1 MTAEPKP
8 VTVRYALKSD
18 PSQVTESYLL
28 VNAKENQKPTLIYN
42 EIKFIKYLDD
52 GSGDDNAFML
62 NTAKTVTL
70 RAKDILTDPEDD
82 ILTYVSVKSQKP
94 SLVKASLVNNNEL
107 LSITFNARG
116 VADITVTVTDET
128 DERVS
133 RTFRVI
139 NQDLPEPSL
148 LTRVIASFE
157 SNPVMWAIIIGCVV
171 LVIFILIIIL
181 AVLRKRRHERE
192 ELEALL
198 VSEMEIEEQMCRLAG
213 GPAPTGYQSFGY
225 LQSAPGQIDPSML
238 LGGGP
243 SNRVIPSEL
252 ALPAPDPNSQ
262 NAAQQPDPGQ
272 QQGGYQDPNF
282 GMGGYGNQGGYGGQ
296 GGYGNQGGYGG
307 QGGYGNQGGYGGN
320 GFDQGYGA
328 PDGGNGFDPNDPN
341 GGMGL

>member
-18 PSQVTESYLL
+18 PSHVTESYLL

-133 RTFRVI
+133 RTLRVI

-198 VSEMEIEEQMCRLAG
+198 VSEMEIEEQMYRLAG

-272 QQGGYQDPNF
+272 QPGGYQDPNF
-282 GMGGYGNQGGYGGQ
+282 GMGGYGNQNGYGG
-296 GGYGNQGGYGG
+296 
-307 QGGYGNQGGYGGN
+307 QGGYGGN

-328 PDGGNGFDPNDPN
+328 PDGGSGFDPNDPN